1 MKKKRSR
8 KEILEE
14 YKKAVPCRKQG
25 IRWDTGED
33 GLVVIHM
40 ENKGLFNRIAQKVFN
55 KPPVSHIHME
65 ENGSFIWNLMD
76 GERTVENIGEL
87 VREHFGEKAEP
98 LYERMIR
105 YFELLER
112 YEFLSWKQ

>member
-1 MKKKRSR
+1 MKEKRSR
-8 KEILEE
+8 QQIIED
-14 YKKAVPCRKQG
+14 YKKAVPCRKDG
-25 IRWDTGED
+25 VSWDSEDD

-40 ENKGLFNRIAQKVFN
+40 ENTGLFNKIAQVVFK
-55 KPPVSHIHME
+55 KPRISHIHME

-76 GERTVENIGEL
+76 GTRTVSDIGEL
-87 VREHFGEKAEP
+87 VHEHFGEKAEP

-112 YEFLSWKQ
+112 YGFLSWKQ